1 MKLILLIHFN
11 QSIARL
17 DKHIQ
22 KYIGKGSGCIIDSVV
37 YYTINISKYINEFLS
52 PKYSILMR
60 GRVK

>member
-22 KYIGKGSGCIIDSVV
+22 KYIGKGSGCIIDSVIEH
-37 YYTINISKYINEFLS
+37 TISISKYNLLLARS
-52 PKYSILMR
+52 NYVKLPK
-60 GRVK
+60 

>member
-1 MKLILLIHFN
+1 M
-11 QSIARL
+11 ARL